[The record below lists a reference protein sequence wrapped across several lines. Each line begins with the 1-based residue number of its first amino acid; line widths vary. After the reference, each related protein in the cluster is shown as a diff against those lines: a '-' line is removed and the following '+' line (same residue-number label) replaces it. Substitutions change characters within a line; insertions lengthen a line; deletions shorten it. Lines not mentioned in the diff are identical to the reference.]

1 MLLNVDSQTLVN
13 GLLSAT
19 ICPVVD
25 LYIFV
30 AATIIYCI
38 LIMLENYVT
47 LMRTGKSNTKI
58 LMQKKIY

>member
-38 LIMLENYVT
+38 LIMLENYET
-47 LMRTGKSNTKI
+47 LMRTGN
-58 LMQKKIY
+58 M